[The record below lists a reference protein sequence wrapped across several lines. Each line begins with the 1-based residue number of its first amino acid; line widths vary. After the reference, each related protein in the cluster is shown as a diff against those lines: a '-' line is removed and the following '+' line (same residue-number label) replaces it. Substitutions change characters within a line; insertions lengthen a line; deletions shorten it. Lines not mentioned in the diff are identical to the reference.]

1 MEYRRPPP
9 RRGAGRPRRDNPP
22 PRPPPPARRP
32 RGPRPPPPEAGG
44 MVPPPPERGARA
56 RPAPPPQPPAPMGA
70 AKNKGARAYAPG
82 RRTDRTQRSLVS
94 TNRSGMGGHAPHGQ
108 HNASDTRFVACP
120 GKAEGRNEA
129 ERPPAL
135 QAPPRPHNRGV
146 RRTPPPPRP
155 TERSLGW
162 CALRA
167 PPFTRTVAPPPGPR
181 ARAGSRA
188 GQRSARP
195 GAPPPATPWRRGRK
209 VQSRTAPLCLWQ
221 SWGVDPPS
229 RAPRERAPVPHAVV
243 GPLAAC
249 P

>member
-1 MEYRRPPP
+1 MATTAEGATAAGDPGVRGLYHGAGREGPKGNLPPP
-9 RRGAGRPRRDNPP
+9 RGSQVPRPVVVLCLRHACDVRATEGRRKGRPTPP
-22 PRPPPPARRP
+22 HHHHPPEGECGKGGGEKRPPPPP
-32 RGPRPPPPEAGG
+32 R
-44 MVPPPPERGARA
+44 
-56 RPAPPPQPPAPMGA
+56 
-70 AKNKGARAYAPG
+70 
-82 RRTDRTQRSLVS
+82 T
-94 TNRSGMGGHAPHGQ
+94 
-108 HNASDTRFVACP
+108 
-120 GKAEGRNEA
+120 
-129 ERPPAL
+129 
-135 QAPPRPHNRGV
+135 
-146 RRTPPPPRP
+146 

>member
-1 MEYRRPPP
+1 MGRKDRYVLRITHATHLCYASTGPLLLPFETCRRPTTRTSQGMTHPTAP
-9 RRGAGRPRRDNPP
+9 TTHREHTHAHARQPHRA
-22 PRPPPPARRP
+22 RPPPP
-32 RGPRPPPPEAGG
+32 
-44 MVPPPPERGARA
+44 
-56 RPAPPPQPPAPMGA
+56 
-70 AKNKGARAYAPG
+70 
-82 RRTDRTQRSLVS
+82 TQ
-94 TNRSGMGGHAPHGQ
+94 
-108 HNASDTRFVACP
+108 
-120 GKAEGRNEA
+120 
-129 ERPPAL
+129 
-135 QAPPRPHNRGV
+135 
-146 RRTPPPPRP
+146 

-229 RAPRERAPVPHAVV
+229 RARRERAPVPHAVV
-243 GPLAAC
+243 EPLAAC